1 MQSSRRREITL
12 LAGVLILMFVIGSAN
27 LRASR
32 RDSAALVCLSNMRTL
47 MRGADVYAASHA
59 VAGPSLDIV
68 QLERTGIVT
77 EKVGRCPLG
86 TGPGPD
92 YLLTLRDGR
101 PVRVVCLVDSTQHRW
116 TAGP

>member
-1 MQSSRRREITL
+1 MQSKRRREIAL
-12 LAGVLILMFVIGSAN
+12 LAGAMILMFVIGSAN

-47 MRGADVYAASHA
+47 MRGADIYAASQA
-59 VAGPSLDIV
+59 VTGPALDLA
-68 QLERTGIVT
+68 QLEQTGLVT
-77 EKVGRCPLG
+77 ARVGRCPLG

-101 PVRVVCLVDSTQHRW
+101 PVRIVCLVDSTQHRW
-116 TAGP
+116 RAAP